1 MKYCIFL
8 WAALFLS
15 CSNESSVQLPQIV
28 HSGNSIEKN
37 DSKAFMKYD
46 KNASE
51 PLHFRG
57 SDLPSVFYIDSRIS
71 LKLLLPETIKLM
83 DKKRST
89 TDGKNSEKSYF
100 AFKTNKNDDVRLWD
114 SSEIEYHQVA
124 NESAAEIA
132 LLQQLSRLQQK
143 SHITEIVFKGQDAI
157 SINSVSVSKTD
168 FVNRLRYMDSVQSKM
183 QGLIFMKFDGKLTFQ
198 EYLTY
203 KSMVENA
210 GLKHATVSKNEFVFN

>member
-132 LLQQLSRLQQK
+132 LLQALVKTERIGIARASVNDALTRFEPLIPFINRFFDEVLVMADDLAVRSSRL
-143 SHITEIVFKGQDAI
+143 
-157 SINSVSVSKTD
+157 
-168 FVNRLRYMDSVQSKM
+168 
-183 QGLIFMKFDGKLTFQ
+183 GLLQRIAALMNGTAALSLL
-198 EYLTY
+198 E
-203 KSMVENA
+203 
-210 GLKHATVSKNEFVFN
+210 